1 MKKLLY
7 KSGTAISLAL
17 LSPVALA
24 ATRDTREEVQTILF
38 AAKWPRS
45 SSLSIDSRARG
56 PRRPERG
63 RQRDPLGPPAG
74 RRRRFHFSFPSGF
87 AGPAAHET

>member
-38 AAKWPRS
+38 GQLQIYVFLAFVIIAAAAVYFKKLPEDKRS
-45 SSLSIDSRARG
+45 TPVDR
-56 PRRPERG
+56 
-63 RQRDPLGPPAG
+63 
-74 RRRRFHFSFPSGF
+74 
-87 AGPAAHET
+87 